1 MPRGL
6 TPLPWLRRQSAQ
18 RRLQAGFGLL
28 IALLLAVAG
37 LAALR
42 FNEYRGT
49 VDAYADGSMQRIRL
63 AAELSADTGVVS
75 RLLISLITGDRDVRL
90 AAYDAIESAHRRI
103 NGNVAALQELQDLAR
118 RRAMP
123 MAAALRDYLVAYQRT
138 VELVEAGDAEQLRE
152 YMAANTEGALAQLAL
167 LSNRLLRDEQARAL
181 TLAMAQQS
189 QLRLD
194 LWVLAGACLVAVLA
208 GSALIF
214 AIRRSITQ
222 PLQRTEDAARRMA
235 TGDYTARAQVRG
247 HDEVAGVAAAL
258 NGLAEA
264 VSLREAEIRRMT
276 QTDAMTGLARRETF
290 LAEVAQQLERQPAQ
304 LLVCLDLERLKTI
317 NALAGFE
324 AGDAVIRAAAQ
335 RLRERYPA
343 PTPLA
348 RLGGGGFALLLP
360 GAEAGAPA
368 LDQGLRVALEVPLE
382 RDGQRLDLSIAIGV
396 AVSPTHAQD
405 AEGLLQ
411 RAEHALFEAK
421 RLRLGMQVY
430 NAAQDSARRQDL
442 GLASALRQAVE
453 HNELRVHLQ
462 PKLALQDDGS
472 LCCVGAEALIRW
484 QHPQRGFMPPGDFI
498 PFAERSGRIRE
509 LTRWMLE
516 RVIELLAEPAF
527 AGLSL
532 AVNLSTQDLHDQH
545 LDLTLHA
552 LLQVAGVAPER
563 LTLELTESGL
573 LEPGEDP
580 VMLLQRLKDVGVK
593 LALDDFGTGHSAL
606 AYLQRLPIDELK
618 IDRSFVRDVHD
629 DARREALLGTIAQLG
644 RNLGLQVTA
653 EGVERE
659 EELLALRRAGCAQ
672 IQGYLTGRPMAVE
685 AFIAWLSAHGRQT
698 ASTFAGL

>member
-1 MPRGL
+1 
-6 TPLPWLRRQSAQ
+6 
-18 RRLQAGFGLL
+18 
-28 IALLLAVAG
+28 
-37 LAALR
+37 
-42 FNEYRGT
+42 
-49 VDAYADGSMQRIRL
+49 
-63 AAELSADTGVVS
+63 VS
-75 RLLISLITGDRDVRL
+75 
-90 AAYDAIESAHRRI
+90 
-103 NGNVAALQELQDLAR
+103 
-118 RRAMP
+118 
-123 MAAALRDYLVAYQRT
+123 
-138 VELVEAGDAEQLRE
+138 
-152 YMAANTEGALAQLAL
+152 
-167 LSNRLLRDEQARAL
+167 
-181 TLAMAQQS
+181 
-189 QLRLD
+189 
-194 LWVLAGACLVAVLA
+194 
-208 GSALIF
+208 
-214 AIRRSITQ
+214 
-222 PLQRTEDAARRMA
+222 
-235 TGDYTARAQVRG
+235 
-247 HDEVAGVAAAL
+247 
-258 NGLAEA
+258 
-264 VSLREAEIRRMT
+264 
-276 QTDAMTGLARRETF
+276 
-290 LAEVAQQLERQPAQ
+290 
-304 LLVCLDLERLKTI
+304 
-317 NALAGFE
+317 
-324 AGDAVIRAAAQ
+324 
-335 RLRERYPA
+335 
-343 PTPLA
+343 
-348 RLGGGGFALLLP
+348 
-360 GAEAGAPA
+360 
-368 LDQGLRVALEVPLE
+368 LEVPLE

-629 DARREALLGTIAQLG
+629 DARREALLGHHRAARPQPRPAGDG
-644 RNLGLQVTA
+644 RG
-653 EGVERE
+653 
-659 EELLALRRAGCAQ
+659 RRARGRAAGPAPRRLRADPGLSDRPADGGRGLHRLAQ
-672 IQGYLTGRPMAVE
+672 RPRA
-685 AFIAWLSAHGRQT
+685 ADRIDS
-698 ASTFAGL
+698 FAGL